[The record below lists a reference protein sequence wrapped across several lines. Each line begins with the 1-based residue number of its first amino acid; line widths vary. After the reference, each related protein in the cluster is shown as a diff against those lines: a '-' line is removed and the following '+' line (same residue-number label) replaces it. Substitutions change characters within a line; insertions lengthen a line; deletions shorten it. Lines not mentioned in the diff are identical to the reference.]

1 MLTYSP
7 LFLQPPSPPLIP
19 PNMPSPLAQPVAFTL
34 AMLRSSPFI
43 FFEALKYALPASI
56 FFFKFLEW
64 WYSPDNARRR
74 RSGGGGSGGEKEGR
88 LFNLEPPKVLLPHIQ
103 GVLYEKLEK
112 FKEIAIPKT
121 RLGLETDSDE
131 EEGGTLEAHERK
143 GLTHNGCPICGAAP
157 INNPTAFPT
166 GYVCCYTC
174 SFAYVEEWHR
184 CPVTL
189 KRVSGTSE
197 LRRVL
202 G

>member
-1 MLTYSP
+1 
-7 LFLQPPSPPLIP
+7 
-19 PNMPSPLAQPVAFTL
+19 
-34 AMLRSSPFI
+34 MLRSSPFI

-74 RSGGGGSGGEKEGR
+74 RSGGGGSGRDEDGKT
-88 LFNLEPPKVLLPHIQ
+88 FNLSPPKILLPHLQ
-103 GVLYEKLEK
+103 GVVYEKLQQ

-121 RLGLETDSDE
+121 RLGLNDE
-131 EEGGTLEAHERK
+131 EDQYDDTDRQEKK
-143 GLTHNGCPICGAAP
+143 GLTHNACPICGTAP

-174 SFAYVEEWHR
+174 AFAYVEEHNR

-189 KRVSGTSE
+189 QSVNGKNE

>member
-1 MLTYSP
+1 
-7 LFLQPPSPPLIP
+7 
-19 PNMPSPLAQPVAFTL
+19 
-34 AMLRSSPFI
+34 MLRSSPFI

-74 RSGGGGSGGEKEGR
+74 RPGGSGSGNDKDGKAFT
-88 LFNLEPPKVLLPHIQ
+88 LDPPKILLPHIK
-103 GVLYEKLEK
+103 GVVYEKLQQ

-121 RLGLETDSDE
+121 RLGLEYFEDE
-131 EEGGTLEAHERK
+131 ELQEKTEEGEAHS
-143 GLTHNGCPICGAAP
+143 LIHNGCPICGVAP

-174 SFAYVEEWHR
+174 SFAYVEEHHR

-189 KRVSGTSE
+189 RKVSATTE

>member
-1 MLTYSP
+1 
-7 LFLQPPSPPLIP
+7 
-19 PNMPSPLAQPVAFTL
+19 
-34 AMLRSSPFI
+34 MLRSSPFI

-74 RSGGGGSGGEKEGR
+74 QRRGGGGSGNAANGASGEDVEGS
-88 LFNLEPPKVLLPHIQ
+88 FNLAPPKILLPHSR
-103 GVLYEKLEK
+103 GVLYNKLDGFREVTV
-112 FKEIAIPKT
+112 PKT
-121 RLGLETDSDE
+121 RLGLESPE
-131 EEGGTLEAHERK
+131 EEDDRSAAQHARVGML
-143 GLTHNGCPICGAAP
+143 HNACPICGTTP

-174 SFAYVEEWHR
+174 AFSYVVEHAR

-189 KRVSGTSE
+189 QHVSATSE

>member
-1 MLTYSP
+1 MG
-7 LFLQPPSPPLIP
+7 
-19 PNMPSPLAQPVAFTL
+19 
-34 AMLRSSPFI
+34 MLRSSPFI

-64 WYSPDNARRR
+64 WYSSDNARRR
-74 RSGGGGSGGEKEGR
+74 RPGGGSGGSGREKDGR
-88 LFNLEPPKVLLPHIQ
+88 AYNLDPPKILLPHLR
-103 GVLYEKLEK
+103 GVVYEKLKQYVE
-112 FKEIAIPKT
+112 APIPKT
-121 RLGLETDSDE
+121 KLGLESSNDIE
-131 EEGGTLEAHERK
+131 EDGVTPSERR
-143 GLTHNGCPICGAAP
+143 GLSHNGCPICGTAP

-174 SFAYVEEWHR
+174 SFAYVQEWHR

-189 KRVSGTSE
+189 KKVTDTTE

>member
-1 MLTYSP
+1 
-7 LFLQPPSPPLIP
+7 
-19 PNMPSPLAQPVAFTL
+19 
-34 AMLRSSPFI
+34 MLRSSPFI

-74 RSGGGGSGGEKEGR
+74 RPGGGGSGGDKEGR
-88 LFNLEPPKVLLPHIQ
+88 AFNLEPPKVLLPHLQ
-103 GVLYEKLEK
+103 GVVYEKLK
-112 FKEIAIPKT
+112 QFKETPIPKT
-121 RLGLETDSDE
+121 RLGLETHDDENE
-131 EEGGTLEAHERK
+131 EEGEPRERK
-143 GLTHNGCPICGAAP
+143 GLTHNGCPICGQAP

-174 SFAYVEEWHR
+174 AFAYVEEYHR

-189 KRVSGTSE
+189 KKVVGTTD